1 MIYCFVFIK
10 NNYTQLSSFYLGEIY
25 TKENKLNFALNA
37 YYASYKIDGDSIYTQ
52 NSLLNYSKINYV
64 IGDHDLAIV
73 TLEKLI
79 SKYPNFKK
87 DEVNKLLGED
97 GLKFIF

>member
-1 MIYCFVFIK
+1 MY
-10 NNYTQLSSFYLGEIY
+10 QLNTRQTSFNEYP
-25 TKENKLNFALNA
+25 
-37 YYASYKIDGDSIYTQ
+37 SYKIDTDSVYTQ

-87 DEVNKLLGED
+87 
-97 GLKFIF
+97 